1 MESYF
6 KKKGREENY
15 MPGFM
20 GIVSDKVCSFPED
33 FDLSFPVLTS
43 RKEETKRFVNAWFK
57 RSIIDKFIDDKVY
70 SEDRDIFICSDG
82 LMLNARELRNK
93 YSCVDNFHLLKRLY
107 KNSPHFFPSELRGD
121 FDGVIYDKNKDSLT
135 LYTNHI
141 GSKWVFYYYNKKDK
155 IFIFGTEL
163 KMVVAGMRVLGIE
176 PELCEEGA
184 YFLLTFGYM
193 LADYTLTK
201 GVKKLSP
208 GSTLTLKN
216 WELESKEYYRLQ
228 NTPYIEDSEEKI
240 IKTLDE
246 LFRVAIKAEYDK
258 DLEYEYRHVA
268 TLSGGLDSR
277 MNVCYAR
284 KLGYENILNI
294 TFSQSNYLDE
304 QIAKKIA
311 SDWGYDFLFYSL
323 DNGNYLRNV
332 DLPVIVN
339 DGLVLFSGAAHA
351 LEMQSSI
358 SWSNIGLVH
367 TGMIGDLI
375 LGSYLLHPHH
385 SDVSE
390 EIIKKT
396 AYSSKLMEKV
406 DSEVFSRMKNNYD
419 TDELFAFGERCVNG
433 VFNGYRI
440 SESFTEY
447 ASPFLHI
454 DFLDYAMSISPIL
467 RYEEKV
473 YLDWIVQEA
482 PEAAQYPW
490 EKTGLPIGAGKF
502 REFLRKG
509 MKYARRKVLGP
520 SPKDSMNP
528 FDYWYKTNGSLRK
541 VFNDY
546 FKNHIN
552 LLSGY
557 PEILDDVKKMYNE
570 GTPLEKTQPL
580 TILAAMKLHGLEK

>member
-1 MESYF
+1 
-6 KKKGREENY
+6 

-20 GIVSDKVCSFPED
+20 GIVSDKVYDFPED

-43 RKEETKRFVNAWFK
+43 RREETKRFENAWFK

-70 SEDRDIFICSDG
+70 KEDRDVFICSDG

-93 YSCVDNFHLLKRLY
+93 YACEDNFQLLKRLHE
-107 KNSPHFFPSELRGD
+107 NSPSSFPLELRGD
-121 FDGVIYDKNKDSLT
+121 FDGVICDKNLDSWA

-141 GSKWVFYYYNKKDK
+141 GSKWVFYYFDNEAKR
-155 IFIFGTEL
+155 FVFGTEL
-163 KMVVAGMRVLGIE
+163 KMVVAGMRSLGIE

-193 LADYTLTK
+193 LGDYTLIK
-201 GVKKLSP
+201 GVKKISP

-216 WELESKEYYRLQ
+216 WELESTEYYRLQ
-228 NTPYIEDSEEKI
+228 NTPYVEDSEDKI

-258 DLEYEYRHVA
+258 DLEYGYRHVA

-284 KLGYENILNI
+284 KLGYKDILNI

-304 QIAKKIA
+304 KIAKKIA

-323 DNGNYLRNV
+323 DNGNYLRNI
-332 DLPVIVN
+332 DLPVMVN
-339 DGLVLFSGAAHA
+339 DGLVLFSGSAHA
-351 LEMQSSI
+351 LKIQSII

-406 DSEVFSRMKNNYD
+406 DSEVFNRMKDSYA

-440 SESFTEY
+440 SEPFTEY
-447 ASPFLHI
+447 ASPFLHV

-473 YLDWIVQEA
+473 YLDWILQEA
-482 PEAAQYPW
+482 PEAAKYSW
-490 EKTGLPIGAGKF
+490 EKTGLLINAGKL
-502 REFLRKG
+502 RKFLRKG
-509 MKYARRKVLGP
+509 MRYARRKIFGS
-520 SPKDSMNP
+520 SPMDSMNP
-528 FDYWYKTNGSLRK
+528 FNYWYKTNDSLRET
-541 VFNDY
+541 FEDY
-546 FKNHIN
+546 YRKHID
-552 LLSGY
+552 LLSKH
-557 PEILDDVKKMYNE
+557 PELQKDVEKMFNE

-580 TILAAMKLHGLEK
+580 TLLAAIKLHGLEK